1 MIRIALDIDDTIL
14 DFLGFYK
21 QYFSRDIDMVS
32 KNITK
37 NVYKL
42 RNNKT
47 FWENLPLLERP
58 IGFEP
63 CIYSTKRIN
72 SKVYTRNCLSKYGL
86 PIKPIYQTIC
96 QLSNKADIIKGRCD
110 VLIDD
115 SIFNVKKAIKA
126 GLPALLISRP
136 HNININFE
144 FRIDKLD
151 YREIEKMYNYEKCVL
166 QIQSLYQQQRPYNF

>member
-1 MIRIALDIDDTIL
+1 MIKIALDLDDTIL
-14 DFLGFYK
+14 DFINFYK
-21 QYFSRDIDMVS
+21 QYFPRDIDMIS

-42 RNNKT
+42 RNNKY
-47 FWENLPLLERP
+47 FWEHLPLLEAP
-58 IGFEP
+58 NFEP
-63 CIYSTKRIN
+63 HIYSTKRIN
-72 SKVYTRNCLSKYGL
+72 SKTYTRNCLNRYDL

-115 SIFNVKKAIKA
+115 SIFNVKKAIKV
-126 GLPALLISRP
+126 GLPAILISRP

-151 YREIEKMYNYEKCVL
+151 YREIENMYNYEKCVL
-166 QIQSLYQQQRPYNF
+166 QI